1 MMTGIFLSET
11 LRCLVKGLAY
21 VGWMYYVGG
30 MIDLLGSYASSIV
43 KAMLSCC
50 VPPNELG
57 KVYSLITFI
66 ECIAPF
72 GVVQVYASVWK
83 VYSTEFRLFACIHF
97 KWNLIYFQAT
107 SETYPGTCFFIS
119 TGISL
124 IALALSCYILISLK
138 GKKIEEV
145 TAIGAGRESLPIAKN
160 NGIFDTFYLSR
171 I

>member
-1 MMTGIFLSET
+1 MTGIFLSET

-83 VYSTEFRLFACIHF
+83 VCTEFCCLFTFSLNKDFLAF
-97 KWNLIYFQAT
+97 K
-107 SETYPGTCFFIS
+107 
-119 TGISL
+119 
-124 IALALSCYILISLK
+124 LS
-138 GKKIEEV
+138 G
-145 TAIGAGRESLPIAKN
+145 N
-160 NGIFDTFYLSR
+160 Q
-171 I
+171 

>member
-1 MMTGIFLSET
+1 MTGIFLSET

-83 VYSTEFRLFACIHF
+83 VCKEFSCLFTLHYIV
-97 KWNLIYFQAT
+97 
-107 SETYPGTCFFIS
+107 IS
-119 TGISL
+119 KHS
-124 IALALSCYILISLK
+124 
-138 GKKIEEV
+138 GKK
-145 TAIGAGRESLPIAKN
+145 
-160 NGIFDTFYLSR
+160 
-171 I
+171 

>member
-1 MMTGIFLSET
+1 MTGIFLSET

-83 VYSTEFRLFACIHF
+83 VYTRLQNSAYLLAFTLKEILYIFRQLVKLIQEHAFSFPQEFRLLRWPFPV
-97 KWNLIYFQAT
+97 IY
-107 SETYPGTCFFIS
+107 
-119 TGISL
+119 
-124 IALALSCYILISLK
+124 
-138 GKKIEEV
+138 
-145 TAIGAGRESLPIAKN
+145 
-160 NGIFDTFYLSR
+160 
-171 I
+171 